1 MAQKYLEIIPDSA
14 GHTYFGG
21 DSMSETE
28 IKLGDASY
36 QLSRVFIGP
45 RTATELLI
53 DHVVDRAQ
61 EEPAVDVTNIPAV

>member
-1 MAQKYLEIIPDSA
+1 
-14 GHTYFGG
+14 
-21 DSMSETE
+21 MSETE

-36 QLSRVFIGP
+36 QLSRVFIGS

-61 EEPAVDVTNIPAV
+61 GEPSVDVTKIPAV